1 MAAGIG
7 LRFTYL
13 SQQLNRVLSENVL
26 LQIKEKVELPST
38 SRMQISLL
46 VREGKPELNNA
57 EEIHVA
63 LECLIAAQFP
73 NKIYTAA
80 K

>member
-26 LQIKEKVELPST
+26 LQIKEKVELPCT

-46 VREGKPELNNA
+46 IREGKPELNNA

-73 NKIYTAA
+73 NQIYTAA